1 MQRRV
6 EILVGAFCIGLVVF
20 NFSQG
25 YLIGIGIFCVMYGLN
40 EALANVAESE
50 VQHNTPSHMRATMLS
65 LVNCAGNLFSV
76 PVVLLFTTYNT
87 HHGILAANRIII
99 IGVIL
104 LLIVTIVWS
113 RTRELEQQVAK
124 I

>member
-6 EILVGAFCIGLVVF
+6 EILIGAFCVGLVVF
-20 NFSQG
+20 NFTQG
-25 YLIGIGIFCVMYGLN
+25 YLIGIGIFCIMYGLN

-65 LVNCAGNLFSV
+65 LVNCAGNLFSI
-76 PVVLLFTTYNT
+76 PVVLLFTVYNT
-87 HHGILAANRIII
+87 HHGILAANRLIV
-99 IGVIL
+99 IGVVL
-104 LLIVTIVWS
+104 LLVVTIVWS
-113 RTRELEQQVAK
+113 HTRERESELAK